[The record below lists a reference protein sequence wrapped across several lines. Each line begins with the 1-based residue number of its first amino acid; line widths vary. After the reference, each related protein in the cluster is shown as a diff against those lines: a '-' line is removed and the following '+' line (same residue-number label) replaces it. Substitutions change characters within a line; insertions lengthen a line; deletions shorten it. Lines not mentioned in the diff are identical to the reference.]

1 MATKKKRHHLSKLQR
16 DHHPK
21 KGSRIKVDPIR
32 KVSDVQ
38 KIAKQLRD
46 KPRDLLF
53 FLMGVN
59 NGLRSGDLLKLK
71 VWQVMNCEAG
81 DTVTI
86 KESKTKKENVLVIN
100 KRVHKALTDYL
111 SSAKLDPEDYLFK
124 SRKSGKQLTIQAVNA
139 MIKRWAAAAKLRGN
153 FGAHTLRKTW
163 GYIQR
168 KKFGVGYE
176 IICKR
181 FNHSSPSV
189 TMRYLGITDREVNHI
204 LQNNEIG

>member
-1 MATKKKRHHLSKLQR
+1 MAHHLSKLQKE
-16 DHHPK
+16 HHPK

-32 KVSDVQ
+32 KTTDID
-38 KIAKQLRD
+38 KIVKLLKD

-71 VWQVMNCEAG
+71 VYQVKWMKAG
-81 DTVTI
+81 DDTMI
-86 KESKTKKENVLVIN
+86 KESKTGKENVLVIN
-100 KRVHKALTDYL
+100 KTVHKALTNYL
-111 SSAKLDPEDYLFK
+111 SVANLHDEDYLFK
-124 SRKSGKQLTIQAVNA
+124 SRKSGVALSIQAINQ
-139 MIKRWAAAAKLRGN
+139 MIKRWTAAIKLKGN
-153 FGAHTLRKTW
+153 YGAHTPRKTW

-176 IICKR
+176 VICKR

-189 TMRYLGITDREVNHI
+189 TMRYLGITSKEVNHI